1 MLNRDKTMDDIKS
14 GKVFRHFQVLK
25 AQIIRPELLLN
36 KELKKA

>member
-1 MLNRDKTMDDIKS
+1 MILKME
-14 GKVFRHFQVLK
+14 KVFRNFQVLK